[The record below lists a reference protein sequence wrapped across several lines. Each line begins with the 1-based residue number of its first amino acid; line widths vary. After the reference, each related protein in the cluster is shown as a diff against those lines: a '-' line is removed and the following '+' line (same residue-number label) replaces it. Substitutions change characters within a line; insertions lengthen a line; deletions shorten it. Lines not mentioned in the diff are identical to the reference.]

1 MHRILPSLDL
11 IKGFEAAARNLSF
24 TKAAEELFVTQSAIS
39 RQVKALEMQ
48 LDTALFQRR
57 HRALLLTDAGQELYR
72 AASAALKQLSD
83 AAGKIKGRGS
93 SRILTVSTT
102 IGFASLWLIPR
113 LADFR
118 SKHADIDIRIDAN
131 NKMLDVAQEGI
142 ELAIRY
148 CTPEMAP
155 PGAVKLFGEEV
166 VPVCSPRFISR
177 AAPLAVPDDLRRH
190 VLLHF
195 ERLDGSPA
203 APWLTWNIWLE
214 VMQVKNFKPAGSLRF
229 SQYDQVIQAAIDG
242 QGVALGSSGLVKR
255 LIKQGKLVTP
265 LVGAANKSSRAYYL
279 IVAPESE
286 RRPDV
291 QAFNAWLLRQV
302 KADA

>member
-1 MHRILPSLDL
+1 MHRMLPSLDL

-24 TKAAEELFVTQSAIS
+24 TKAAEELFVTQSAVS
-39 RQVKALEMQ
+39 RQVTALEDQ
-48 LDTALFQRR
+48 LGAALFYRR

-72 AASAALKQLSD
+72 VASAALKQLSD

-93 SRILTVSTT
+93 SRVLTVSTT

-113 LADFR
+113 LAEFR
-118 SKHADIDIRIDAN
+118 SKHAEIDIRIDAN
-131 NKMLDVAQEGI
+131 NKMLDLAQEGI
-142 ELAIRY
+142 ELTIRY

-166 VPVCSPRFISR
+166 MPVCSPRLITR
-177 AAPLAVPDDLRRH
+177 AAPLAVPHDLRRH

-195 ERLDGSPA
+195 ERLDGSS
-203 APWLTWNIWLE
+203 APWLTWSIWLE
-214 VMQVKNFKPAGSLRF
+214 VMQVTDFKPAGSLRF

-242 QGVALGSSGLVKR
+242 QGVALGTSGLVRR
-255 LIKQGKLVTP
+255 LIKQGKLVAP
-265 LVGAANKSSRAYYL
+265 LVGASKSSRAYFL
-279 IVAPESE
+279 VVAPDSE

-291 QAFNAWLLRQV
+291 KAFNAWLIRQA